1 MDFETAAT
9 KNTITTAE
17 EDDAADVTD
26 NEDAAEASTTKNE
39 EAITKSYIFIY
50 RWTNPR
56 RGTFSCDTYERAS
69 LRLHWEQDDE
79 AFSSQEKEMYK

>member
-17 EDDAADVTD
+17 KDDAADVTD

-39 EAITKSYIFIY
+39 EAITSY
-50 RWTNPR
+50 
-56 RGTFSCDTYERAS
+56 EE
-69 LRLHWEQDDE
+69 LHLYLSMNKPPKRN
-79 AFSSQEKEMYK
+79 F